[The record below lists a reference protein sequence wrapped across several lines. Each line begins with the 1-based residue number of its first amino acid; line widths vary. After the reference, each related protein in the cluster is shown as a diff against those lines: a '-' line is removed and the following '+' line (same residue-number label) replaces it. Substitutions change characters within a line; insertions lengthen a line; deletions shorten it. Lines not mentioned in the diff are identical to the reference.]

1 MMQKNVSI
9 EIASAPFDP
18 HTALRAFTERF
29 PEAGAIASFIG
40 QVRGERGEVDALI
53 LDHYAGV
60 TESEIAKIAEEALSR
75 WPLFGLAI
83 THRVGEIAPGE
94 PIVFVAAASKG
105 RRAAFQAVDF
115 LMDYLKTRAPF
126 WKQEERAGTTA
137 WVGAAE
143 ADDSAAERWT
153 APARRPAACAPRRRP
168 TPARA
173 GR

>member
-9 EIASAPFDP
+9 EIAFAPFDP

-83 THRVGEIAPGE
+83 IHRVGEIAPGE

-115 LMDYLKTRAPF
+115 LMDYLKSEAPF
-126 WKQEERAGTTA
+126 WKKESRGGQTQWIEPRAEDFEDKARWNAQEE
-137 WVGAAE
+137 
-143 ADDSAAERWT
+143 
-153 APARRPAACAPRRRP
+153 
-168 TPARA
+168 
-173 GR
+173 

>member
-9 EIASAPFDP
+9 EMASAPFDP

-115 LMDYLKTRAPF
+115 LMDYLKSEAPF
-126 WKQEERAGTTA
+126 WKKESRGGQTQWIEPRAEDFEDKARWNAQEE
-137 WVGAAE
+137 
-143 ADDSAAERWT
+143 
-153 APARRPAACAPRRRP
+153 
-168 TPARA
+168 
-173 GR
+173 